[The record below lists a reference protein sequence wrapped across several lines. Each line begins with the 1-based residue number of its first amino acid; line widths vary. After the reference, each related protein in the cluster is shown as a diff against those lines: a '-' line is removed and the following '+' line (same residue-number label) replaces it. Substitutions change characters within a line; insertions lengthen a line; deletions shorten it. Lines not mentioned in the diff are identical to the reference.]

1 MARKYQHTM
10 ELLPQIKEMLA
21 TGMTQKE
28 VENALGLTGS
38 RPIHH
43 LLSRERKKD
52 TQGIP
57 KSRGRKPAKTLA
69 EYKYENKRLR
79 MENELLRDF
88 LRFTERE

>member
-21 TGMTQKE
+21 KGMTQKQ
-28 VENALGLTGS
+28 VEDTLGLSGY
-38 RPIHH
+38 RPVHE
-43 LLSRERKKD
+43 LLKRERKKEV
-52 TQGIP
+52 QGIP
-57 KSRGRKPAKTLA
+57 KPRGRKPTKTLA
-69 EYKYENKRLR
+69 EYKYENKRLQ

>member
-1 MARKYQHTM
+1 M

-21 TGMTQKE
+21 KGMTQKE
-28 VENALGLTGS
+28 IEKAFGLTGS

-57 KSRGRKPAKTLA
+57 KPRGRKAAKTLA

-88 LRFTERE
+88 LRSTERE